1 MPKRKLS
8 PEGEVIAAYGAAL
21 VAAFQVLINC
31 LEENDALQ
39 PGQFPAALAVY
50 MEMVKS
56 TQGDVSDVT
65 LAVLHDIRTATL
77 DLDFVSLVQCRPHGH
92 RRARAN
98 SLRRRSGRN
107 LKFQQCHPL

>member
-65 LAVLHDIRTATL
+65 LAVLHDMRMPVL
-77 DLDFVSLVQCRPHGH
+77 
-92 RRARAN
+92 RARTIR
-98 SLRRRSGRN
+98 SLGWQR
-107 LKFQQCHPL
+107 